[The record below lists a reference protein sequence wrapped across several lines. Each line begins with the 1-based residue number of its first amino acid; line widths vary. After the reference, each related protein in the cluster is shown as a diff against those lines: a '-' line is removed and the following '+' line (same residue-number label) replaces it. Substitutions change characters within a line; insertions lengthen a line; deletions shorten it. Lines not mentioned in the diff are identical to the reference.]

1 MAKRKRKL
9 TAAKKAEKARRRREY
24 MTVFVNGRMKRVRRP
39 PMIEGVTVDEFV
51 RRNADP
57 IFLHQEGLWEYIGTE
72 SASSS
77 ILPDLLSMRRNDREV
92 VSFITAE
99 IADDLVIGYAIA
111 LADPG
116 EVVSLILQR
125 TPKFEMLLPPEERG
139 VAVSHEAFTDEQ
151 REFAR
156 RIVVRGRHV
165 DIETTMRTYLI
176 DLSDVEPA
184 EVAAAS
190 NVLRRMHRHGGFALD
205 IGSPDI

>member
-9 TAAKKAEKARRRREY
+9 TAAKKAEKGRRRREY
-24 MTVFVNGRMKRVRRP
+24 MTIFVNGRMKRVRRP
-39 PMIEGVTVDEFV
+39 PMIEGWTVEEFI

-57 IFLHQEGLWEYIGTE
+57 IFLHQEGLWEYLNTE
-72 SASSS
+72 SASDAISRDP
-77 ILPDLLSMRRNDREV
+77 ISMRRNDREV
-92 VSFITAE
+92 VSFITTEAG
-99 IADDLVIGYAIA
+99 DDLVIGYAIA

-139 VAVSHEAFTDEQ
+139 VAVSHEAFTDEE

-165 DIETTMRTYLI
+165 DIETTVRTYLI

-184 EVAAAS
+184 ELAAA
-190 NVLRRMHRHGGFALD
+190 NKVLRRMHRQGGFSLD
-205 IGSPDI
+205 VRSPDT